1 MVNDCMMKVIETDI
15 EGLKI
20 IDPDI
25 YNDNRGFYLE
35 TYRKERYSEIGIEQ
49 EFIQDNISKSF
60 SGVFRG
66 LHWQAYP
73 YCQSKLVS
81 VIKGTALDF
90 AVDIRKGSP
99 TFGKWKM
106 VLLSGSNHRQFY
118 IPVGFAHGFLALEDD
133 TIFSYKVDKPWNKE
147 SERGLSVFDPEL
159 KIGLGKDIILSDKD
173 RQHKMLYE
181 IEPYEE
187 K

>member
-1 MVNDCMMKVIETDI
+1 MVNSIMMKVTETEID
-15 EGLKI
+15 GLKI
-20 IDPDI
+20 IDPDC
-25 YNDNRGFYLE
+25 YPDKRGLYLE
-35 TYRKERYSEIGIEQ
+35 TYRRERYSEIGIGQ

-60 SGVFRG
+60 AGVFRG

-73 YCQSKLVS
+73 HCQSKLVS

-106 VLLSGSNHRQFY
+106 VFLSGYTHRQFY

-133 TIFSYKVDKPWNKE
+133 TIFSYKVDKSWNKE

-159 KIGLGKDIILSDKD
+159 KIGLGKNIILSEKDKK
-173 RQHKMLYE
+173 HPFLKN
-181 IEPYEE
+181 IEPYEI
-187 K
+187 